1 MFSDFQFRFWFFCST
16 DDITYLYQFDLD
28 SWIIKSVIHPSS
40 EPKIVILITQMESQ
54 VQSLWRSWVF

>member
-1 MFSDFQFRFWFFCST
+1 MFSDFQFQFWFFYST